1 MASLTNRHIKDTYQ
15 DLLTTENN
23 LLQSGLG
30 DPVEVNMSGSSF
42 ISASISGDGFSL
54 GTGSDNTVLSSSFS
68 QTSSVALGIS
78 NIQNFA
84 DDTAAAAG
92 GILIGGIYR
101 TVGDL
106 KVRIA

>member
-15 DLLTTENN
+15 NLLTTEND

-42 ISASISGDGFSL
+42 ISASLSGDGFSL
-54 GTGSDNTVLSSSFS
+54 GSGSNNTVLSSSFA
-68 QTSSVALGIS
+68 QTASTAMGIS

-84 DDTAAAAG
+84 DDAAASAG
-92 GILIGGIYR
+92 GIPIGGIYR
-101 TVGDL
+101 TLGDL

>member
-30 DPVEVNMSGSSF
+30 DPVEVSMSGSSF

-54 GTGSDNTVLSSSFS
+54 GIGSNNNVLSSSFS
-68 QTSSVALGIS
+68 QTASIALGIS
-78 NIQNFA
+78 NIQNYA
-84 DDTAAAAG
+84 DDAAASAG
-92 GILIGGIYR
+92 GVSIGGIYR
-101 TVGDL
+101 TAGDL

>member
-15 DLLTTENN
+15 NLLTTEND

-42 ISASISGDGFSL
+42 ISASLSGDGFSL
-54 GTGSDNTVLSSSFS
+54 GSGSNNTVLSSSFA
-68 QTSSVALGIS
+68 QTAATAMGIS

-84 DDTAAAAG
+84 DDAAASAG
-92 GILIGGIYR
+92 GIPIAGIYR
-101 TVGDL
+101 TLGDL

>member
-15 DLLTTENN
+15 NLLTTEND

-42 ISASISGDGFSL
+42 ISASLSGDGFSL
-54 GTGSDNTVLSSSFS
+54 GTGSNNTVLSSSFA
-68 QTSSVALGIS
+68 QTSSIAMGIS

-92 GILIGGIYR
+92 GVSIGGIYR

-106 KVRIA
+106 KVRIV

>member
-30 DPVEVNMSGSSF
+30 DPVEVSMSGSSF

-54 GTGSDNTVLSSSFS
+54 GSGSDNTVLSSSFAH
-68 QTSSVALGIS
+68 TAATALSIS

-84 DDTAAAAG
+84 NDVEAAAG
-92 GILIGGIYR
+92 GVLIGGIYR
-101 TVGDL
+101 TANDL

>member
-15 DLLTTENN
+15 DLLQIEGD

-30 DPVEVNMSGSSF
+30 DPVEVSMSGSSF

-54 GTGSDNTVLSSSFS
+54 GSGSNNTVLTSSFA
-68 QTSSVALGIS
+68 QTASIALGIS
-78 NIQNFA
+78 NIQNFS
-84 DDTAAAAG
+84 DDVAAAAG
-92 GILIGGIYR
+92 GIPIGGIYR
-101 TVGDL
+101 TAGDL

>member
-15 DLLTTENN
+15 DLLQIEGD

-30 DPVEVNMSGSSF
+30 DPVEVSMSGSSF

-54 GTGSDNTVLSSSFS
+54 GSGSNNTVLTSSFA
-68 QTSSVALGIS
+68 QTASIALGIS

-84 DDTAAAAG
+84 NDVAAASG
-92 GILIGGIYR
+92 GIPIGGIYR
-101 TVGDL
+101 TAGDL
-106 KVRIA
+106 KVRIS

>member
-15 DLLTTENN
+15 NLLTTEND

-42 ISASISGDGFSL
+42 ISASISGDGFNL
-54 GTGSDNTVLSSSFS
+54 GSGSDNTVLSSSFA
-68 QTSSVALGIS
+68 QTAATALSIS
-78 NIQNFA
+78 NIQNFTN
-84 DDTAAAAG
+84 DVEAAAG
-92 GILIGGIYR
+92 GVLIGGIYR
-101 TVGDL
+101 TANDL

>member
-30 DPVEVNMSGSSF
+30 DPIEVSMSGSSF

-54 GTGSDNTVLSSSFS
+54 GASSSNSVLSSSFA

-84 DDTAAAAG
+84 NDTAAAAG
-92 GILIGGIYR
+92 GVSIGGIYR

-106 KVRIA
+106 KVRVS

>member
-42 ISASISGDGFSL
+42 ISASISGDGFNL
-54 GTGSDNTVLSSSFS
+54 GSGSDNTVLSSSFA
-68 QTSSVALGIS
+68 Q
-78 NIQNFA
+78 
-84 DDTAAAAG
+84 TAAANS
-92 GILIGGIYR
+92 
-101 TVGDL
+101 D
-106 KVRIA
+106 RIRRNGKADGCSPKGKDEQIRPSLS

>member
-30 DPVEVNMSGSSF
+30 DPVEVSMSGSSF

-54 GTGSDNTVLSSSFS
+54 GSGSDNTVLSSSFA
-68 QTSSVALGIS
+68 QTAATALSIS

-84 DDTAAAAG
+84 NDVEAAAG
-92 GILIGGIYR
+92 GVLIGGIYR
-101 TVGDL
+101 TANDL